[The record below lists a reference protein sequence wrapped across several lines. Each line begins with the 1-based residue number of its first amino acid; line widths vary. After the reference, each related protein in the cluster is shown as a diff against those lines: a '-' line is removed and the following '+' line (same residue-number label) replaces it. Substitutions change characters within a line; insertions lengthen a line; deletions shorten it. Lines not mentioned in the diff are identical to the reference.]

1 MAIDLSQLQE
11 ILSNAENSAAKEK
24 EVRKSLTRIENLQ
37 ASITHEIQHVYS
49 LLDGA
54 VEPKSRKPRVAKEPV
69 EVDAEAPYGRKKDGS
84 AKAKPGR
91 SKEAEAA
98 E

>member
-11 ILSNAENSAAKEK
+11 LLNNASNSAANEK
-24 EVRKSLTRIENLQ
+24 EVRKSLVRVENLISNVSQ
-37 ASITHEIQHVYS
+37 ELTHIYA

-54 VEPKSRKPRVAKEPV
+54 EVVKKPRKTREPKEAGEA
-69 EVDAEAPYGRKKDGS
+69 DAEAPYGRKKDGS

-91 SKEAEAA
+91 SKEEVAE
-98 E
+98 